1 MPDEETKKKAK
12 KFVVEETEEP
22 APEIDS
28 ETTKDEDSKMVEDVV
43 EPEKIEEPV
52 EIEETETKKERP
64 QRSILIPKNEE
75 HPELTPDEM
84 QEKDSKVSGF
94 WVFALAIFIIASLIG
109 GGALIFKAGVE
120 KGKLESQSTPQA
132 L

>member
-28 ETTKDEDSKMVEDVV
+28 ETTKDEDSQMVEDVV

-52 EIEETETKKERP
+52 EIEET
-64 QRSILIPKNEE
+64 
-75 HPELTPDEM
+75 
-84 QEKDSKVSGF
+84 
-94 WVFALAIFIIASLIG
+94 
-109 GGALIFKAGVE
+109 
-120 KGKLESQSTPQA
+120 
-132 L
+132 